1 MGSVAN
7 WKGGGQTA
15 KKCVGGVR
23 SWLCLTLPIKPPPL
37 PPSAP
42 MPMLDVYIYQGI
54 FLRWLWKPDKI
65 PFIEIRL
72 YQYIHQNIHLK
83 SIYVEFTTKGRIF
96 LFWRTS
102 FSNKILQNVIKKICR
117 KKSAET
123 YWVET
128 WFLYHLH
135 VISSVN
141 YWKRDYSVILFK
153 IFLR

>member
-1 MGSVAN
+1 MVMFNFAN
-7 WKGGGQTA
+7 KA
-15 KKCVGGVR
+15 PHPSLHLFR
-23 SWLCLTLPIKPPPL
+23 CL
-37 PPSAP
+37 
-42 MPMLDVYIYQGI
+42 LDVYIYQGI
-54 FLRWLWKPDKI
+54 FLRWFWKPDKI